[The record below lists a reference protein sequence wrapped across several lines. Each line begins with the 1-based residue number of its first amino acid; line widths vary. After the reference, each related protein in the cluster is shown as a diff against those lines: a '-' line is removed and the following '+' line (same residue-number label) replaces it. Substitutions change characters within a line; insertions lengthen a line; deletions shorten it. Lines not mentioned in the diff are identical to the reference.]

1 MPCKVHEVFTKL
13 MVELLLVGNSAPAC
27 LLDISQQHVPPV
39 IVCGELE
46 RISEVNLNTDSADLN
61 DIFRR
66 ICYLVLLVKA
76 AKQGRLDILHVTYCR
91 VHLPPSLDFLSRHLV
106 YIHLINSCPACRE
119 SLVSWWG
126 PCQPPRECQCQRSPG
141 PPQRH
146 S

>member
-46 RISEVNLNTDSADLN
+46 RISEVNLNKDSAVLN

-66 ICYLVLLVKA
+66 I
-76 AKQGRLDILHVTYCR
+76 
-91 VHLPPSLDFLSRHLV
+91 
-106 YIHLINSCPACRE
+106 
-119 SLVSWWG
+119 
-126 PCQPPRECQCQRSPG
+126 
-141 PPQRH
+141 
-146 S
+146 